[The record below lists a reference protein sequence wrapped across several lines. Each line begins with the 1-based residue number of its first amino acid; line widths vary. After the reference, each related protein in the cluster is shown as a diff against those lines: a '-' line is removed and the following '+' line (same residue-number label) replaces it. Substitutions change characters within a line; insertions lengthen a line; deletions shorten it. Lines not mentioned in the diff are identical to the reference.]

1 LFWNSI
7 ISILYKLN
15 SYIIKSALNF
25 AFKVLYLNS
34 LLRGGLKLSI
44 PIPGYVFI
52 KIIIREPF
60 KAARL

>member
-1 LFWNSI
+1 MFWNSI
-7 ISILYKLN
+7 ISILYKL
-15 SYIIKSALNF
+15 SGYVVKSALNF
-25 AFKVLYLNS
+25 ASKVLYLNG

-52 KIIIREPF
+52 RMIIKEPF